1 MRITASKFFR
11 YLLLAVVLAGIALSV
26 YAFRMA
32 LGYFQLTPH
41 QFVSKGLEKAGIKS
55 PWIQDLIAPDQR
67 YAGNV
72 LDGNIVRQHPRIL
85 LPELRG
91 WDGMHQTAPLAL
103 RDARY
108 LTPFRADLTNCTSPG
123 GLLPLVSC
131 WLSTG
136 KNDFAEQA
144 IRFASAFR
152 HQLPNVNGEYGDLWE
167 LALAYDLLSLYP
179 RISNSDR
186 IAIEEELQRGLEQYL
201 ALLDEDSPSLW
212 HGRTTL
218 AAYAWLIAVVLDGQ
232 DAKTRALQVR
242 SQGHFLT
249 SIRAL
254 ELTEGWPEG
263 YNYWINTRAFPLALA
278 ASAYV
283 TGLQG
288 AVKAERVKQSMVR
301 VGLWTLYATRPDNRI
316 EGIGDEGPRV
326 DLKDETRRVID
337 LIAQITHRSEFA
349 LYSTYLESLHG
360 MESYYRD
367 YRWGFRLFNDPA
379 IPLAGLRSSSLS
391 TFSGLLPLTALF
403 GRDAM
408 NQVYIR
414 GGWKADDTFI
424 TFRAGQSFTH
434 HGHYDAGH
442 FSIFKGAPLAINSST
457 YGDFNSENRL
467 YYSIRTVAKNSLLV
481 LRPDEEVKAGRS
493 LPENVADGGQRITLP
508 TGSAI
513 TSVEDFGANLG
524 GGRHLEGGTLLR
536 YEHVPEQYTYVAADL
551 TSAYNNTRHDQG
563 GWGGKVRKVVREL
576 FYLYPDDRLLVHD
589 VVESIEPGYAKKW
602 LLHTVNRPQVASLRT
617 LVGDSGNGIL
627 ESASDMAQVHN
638 GKGYLQVQRIYP
650 AGAVM
655 RLVGGADYRYYVE
668 VDGDDS
674 DLDGRSFAAG
684 ASYEKWFD
692 VGNWRIEIQPARQ
705 QKIAEFLVALT
716 PSLGVP
722 RVERLSET
730 AVEEGKGSGVVSGNS
745 AVVFVPFERDRR
757 LVLNLKDEV
766 RILFLCGVPPLGK
779 VTVTMGNSRVTEAA
793 NSAGVV
799 RLVVPIVTGS
809 RKVTLSWNGGG

>member
-1 MRITASKFFR
+1 MRITASKVFR
-11 YLLLAVVLAGIALSV
+11 YLLLAVVLLGIALSV
-26 YAFRMA
+26 YAFTVV
-32 LGYFQLTPH
+32 LNYFQLTPH
-41 QFVSKGLEKAGIKS
+41 QFVSKGLDKAGIKS
-55 PWIQDLIAPDQR
+55 PWLQDLIAPDQR
-67 YAGNV
+67 YAGNS
-72 LDGNIVRQHPRIL
+72 LDGEIVRQHPRIL

-91 WDGMHQTAPLAL
+91 WDSGHQPAPLAS

-108 LTPFRADLTNCTSPG
+108 LTPFRGDFTNCSSPG

-136 KNDFAEQA
+136 NKDFAEQA
-144 IRFASAFR
+144 IRLALDFR

-167 LALAYDLLSLYP
+167 LALAYDLLSIYP
-179 RISNSDR
+179 QLSNSDR
-186 IAIEEELQRGLEQYL
+186 IVIEEELQRGLVQYL

-242 SQGHFLT
+242 AQGHFLV

-278 ASAYV
+278 ASAYIR
-283 TGLQG
+283 GLQN

-326 DLKDETRRVID
+326 DLKDESRRVID
-337 LIAQITHRSEFA
+337 LIAQITHRSEFV
-349 LYSTYLESLHG
+349 LYSSYLESLHG
-360 MESYYRD
+360 KESYYRD
-367 YRWGFRLFNDPA
+367 YRWGFRLFNDPG
-379 IPLAGLRSSSLS
+379 IPLAGLQPSNLS
-391 TFSGLLPLTALF
+391 IFSKLLPLTALF

-414 GGWKADDTFI
+414 SGWKADDTFI
-424 TFRAGQSFTH
+424 SFRAGQNFTH

-481 LRPDEEVKAGRS
+481 LRPDEKVQAGRS
-493 LPENVADGGQRITLP
+493 LPENVAEGGQRITLP

-513 TSVEDFGANLG
+513 TSVEDFGTNLG
-524 GGRHLEGGTLLR
+524 GGRHLEGGRLLR
-536 YEHVPEQYTYVAADL
+536 YEHVPDQYSYLAADL
-551 TSAYNNTRHDQG
+551 TAAYNNTRHDKG

-576 FYLYPDDRLLVHD
+576 FYSYPDDRLLVHD
-589 VVESIEPGYAKKW
+589 VVESTEAGYTKKW
-602 LLHTVNRPQVASLRT
+602 LLHTVNRPQVSSLRT
-617 LVGDSGNGIL
+617 LVGSVDNGIL
-627 ESASDMAQVHN
+627 ESASDMAQVNN
-638 GKGYLQVQRIYP
+638 GKGYLQVQRLLP

-655 RLVGGADYRYYVE
+655 RLVGGTDYRYYVE
-668 VDGDDS
+668 ADGDDS
-674 DLDGRSFAAG
+674 DLDGRNFAAG
-684 ASYEKWFD
+684 AASEKWFD
-692 VGNWRIEIQPARQ
+692 IGNWRIEIQPSRQ
-705 QKIAEFLVALT
+705 QQTDEFLVALT
-716 PSLGVP
+716 PSFGVP
-722 RVERLSET
+722 RVERLSEI
-730 AVEEGKGSGVVSGNS
+730 VVKEGKGSGVVSGQS
-745 AVVFVPFERDRR
+745 AVVFVPFEQDRK
-757 LVLNLKDEV
+757 LVLDLKEEV

-779 VTVTMGNSRVTEAA
+779 VTVTLNKNRITEVA

-799 RLVVPIVTGS
+799 RLVVPVTVES
-809 RKVTLSWNGGG
+809 RKVTLSWSGGG